1 MEKQIQRDFYL
12 HQLIANKDRSVC
24 KVVTGMRRSGKSY
37 LLFTLFYEWLLDNGV
52 PENRIIKIDLE
63 TQKNKPFR
71 DSEKLYSHL
80 KSLFRDKERYYILLD
95 EIQEVDGFEDL
106 VNGLMVDHNCDV
118 YITGSNAKLLSKDIN
133 TRFRGRSVQIKV
145 FPLSFL
151 EFYSARQPERENI
164 KDIFDEFM
172 LYGSLPYLNE
182 LSARNEKIEYL
193 NSIWETLLYRDIIDR
208 YKIRNEHIL
217 DAVFDFLCSN
227 IGSYVNANKI
237 ANTLKSNG
245 YKEITDDTVGN
256 YLEYLCESFLFY
268 KVQRYDIRGRHY
280 LKTQNKYYISDLGVR
295 NAKLKFRQIE
305 VTHSLENIIYL
316 ELIKQGFIV
325 DIGKNDNREID
336 FVVRSLDGNQWY
348 IQVAYTL
355 QGEEKLQQETA
366 SLKNIKDGYRRIIL
380 TMDDDPF
387 ENLEGGIKKINVFDF
402 LLGKKSLGTI

>member
-63 TQKNKPFR
+63 TQKNKPFW

-151 EFYSARQPERENI
+151 EFYSARQTERENI

-387 ENLEGGIKKINVFDF
+387 ENLDGGIKKINVYDF
-402 LLGKKSLGTI
+402 LLGKKNLGTI

>member
-12 HQLIANKDRSVC
+12 NQLIANKDRSVC

-151 EFYSARQPERENI
+151 EFYSVRQTERENI

>member
-12 HQLIANKDRSVC
+12 NQLIANKDRSVC

-95 EIQEVDGFEDL
+95 EIQEVDSFEDL

-151 EFYSARQPERENI
+151 EFYSARQTERENI

-387 ENLEGGIKKINVFDF
+387 ENLEGGIKKINVYDF

>member
-12 HQLIANKDRSVC
+12 NQLIANKDRSVC

-71 DSEKLYSHL
+71 DSEKLYNHL

-118 YITGSNAKLLSKDIN
+118 YITGSNAKLLSKGIN

-151 EFYSARQPERENI
+151 EFYSARQTERENI

>member
-71 DSEKLYSHL
+71 NSEKLYSHL
-80 KSLFRDKERYYILLD
+80 KSLFRDEERYYILLD

-151 EFYSARQPERENI
+151 EFYSARQTERENI

-256 YLEYLCESFLFY
+256 YLEYLCDSFLFY

-355 QGEEKLQQETA
+355 QGEEKLLQETA

-402 LLGKKSLGTI
+402 LFGKKSLGTI

>member
-12 HQLIANKDRSVC
+12 NQLIANKDRSVC

-95 EIQEVDGFEDL
+95 EIQEVNGFEDL

-151 EFYSARQPERENI
+151 EFYSARQTERENI
-164 KDIFDEFM
+164 KEIFDEFM

-355 QGEEKLQQETA
+355 QGEEKFLQETA

-387 ENLEGGIKKINVFDF
+387 ENLEGGIKKINVYDF

>member
-12 HQLIANKDRSVC
+12 NQLIANKDRSVC

-63 TQKNKPFR
+63 TQKNKPFW

-151 EFYSARQPERENI
+151 EFYSARQTERENI

-366 SLKNIKDGYRRIIL
+366 PLKNIKDGYRRIIL

-387 ENLEGGIKKINVFDF
+387 ENLEGGIKKINVYDF
-402 LLGKKSLGTI
+402 LLGKKNLGTI

>member
-12 HQLIANKDRSVC
+12 NQLIANKDRSVC

-151 EFYSARQPERENI
+151 EFYSARQTERENI

-237 ANTLKSNG
+237 ANTLKSKG

-366 SLKNIKDGYRRIIL
+366 PLKNIKDGYRRIIL

-387 ENLEGGIKKINVFDF
+387 ENLEGGIKKINVYDF
-402 LLGKKSLGTI
+402 LLGKKNLGTI

>member
-12 HQLIANKDRSVC
+12 NQLIANKDRSVC

-71 DSEKLYSHL
+71 NSEKLYSHL

-151 EFYSARQPERENI
+151 EFYSARQTERENI

-256 YLEYLCESFLFY
+256 YLEYLCDSFLFY

-325 DIGKNDNREID
+325 DVGKNDNREID

-402 LLGKKSLGTI
+402 LLGKKNLGTI

>member
-37 LLFTLFYEWLLDNGV
+37 LLFTLFYKWLLDNGV

-95 EIQEVDGFEDL
+95 EIKEVDGFEDL

-151 EFYSARQPERENI
+151 EFYSARQTERENI

-256 YLEYLCESFLFY
+256 YLEYLCDSFLFY

-325 DIGKNDNREID
+325 DVGKNDNREID

-355 QGEEKLQQETA
+355 QGEEKFQQETA

-387 ENLEGGIKKINVFDF
+387 ENLEGGIKKINVYDF

>member
-12 HQLIANKDRSVC
+12 NQLIANKDRSVC

-151 EFYSARQPERENI
+151 EFYSARQTERENI

-355 QGEEKLQQETA
+355 QGEEKFQQETA

-387 ENLEGGIKKINVFDF
+387 ENLEGGIKKINVYDF

>member
-12 HQLIANKDRSVC
+12 NQLIANKDRSVC

-151 EFYSARQPERENI
+151 EFYSARQTERENI

-256 YLEYLCESFLFY
+256 YLEYLCDSFLFY

-387 ENLEGGIKKINVFDF
+387 ENLDGGIKKINVYDF
-402 LLGKKSLGTI
+402 LLGKKNLGTI

>member
-12 HQLIANKDRSVC
+12 NQLIANKDRSVC

-151 EFYSARQPERENI
+151 EFYSARQTERENI

>member
-12 HQLIANKDRSVC
+12 NQLIANKDRSVC

-151 EFYSARQPERENI
+151 EFYSARQSESENI

-182 LSARNEKIEYL
+182 LSARNEKIGYL

-355 QGEEKLQQETA
+355 QGEEKFQQETA

-387 ENLEGGIKKINVFDF
+387 ENLEGGIKKINVYDF

>member
-151 EFYSARQPERENI
+151 EFYSARQTERENI

-280 LKTQNKYYISDLGVR
+280 VKTQNKYYISDLGVR

>member
-80 KSLFRDKERYYILLD
+80 KSLFRDEERYYILLD

-151 EFYSARQPERENI
+151 EFYSARQTERENI

-355 QGEEKLQQETA
+355 QGEEKLRQETA

>member
-1 MEKQIQRDFYL
+1 MAEK
-12 HQLIANKDRSVC
+12 
-24 KVVTGMRRSGKSY
+24 
-37 LLFTLFYEWLLDNGV
+37 
-52 PENRIIKIDLE
+52 
-63 TQKNKPFR
+63 
-71 DSEKLYSHL
+71 
-80 KSLFRDKERYYILLD
+80 
-95 EIQEVDGFEDL
+95 
-106 VNGLMVDHNCDV
+106 
-118 YITGSNAKLLSKDIN
+118 
-133 TRFRGRSVQIKV
+133 
-145 FPLSFL
+145 
-151 EFYSARQPERENI
+151 ENI
-164 KDIFDEFM
+164 KNIFDEFM

-182 LSARNEKIEYL
+182 LSGRNEKIEYL

-208 YKIRNEHIL
+208 YKIRNENIL

-237 ANTLKSNG
+237 TNTLKSNG

-256 YLEYLCESFLFY
+256 YLEYLCDSFLFY

-305 VTHSLENIIYL
+305 AAHSLENIIYL

-325 DIGKNDNREID
+325 DVGKNNNREID

-355 QGEEKLQQETA
+355 QGEEKLLQETS

-387 ENLEGGIKKINVFDF
+387 ENLEGGIKKINVYDF

>member
-12 HQLIANKDRSVC
+12 NQLIANKDRSVC

-37 LLFTLFYEWLLDNGV
+37 LLFTLFYEWLLKNSV

-71 DSEKLYSHL
+71 NSEKLYSHL
-80 KSLFRDKERYYILLD
+80 KSLFRDEERYYILLD

-151 EFYSARQPERENI
+151 EFYSA
-164 KDIFDEFM
+164 
-172 LYGSLPYLNE
+172 GSLPYLNE

-325 DIGKNDNREID
+325 DVGKNNNREID

-355 QGEEKLQQETA
+355 QGEEKFLQETA

-387 ENLEGGIKKINVFDF
+387 ENLEGGIKKINVYDF

>member
-12 HQLIANKDRSVC
+12 NQLIANKDRSVC

-37 LLFTLFYEWLLDNGV
+37 LLFTLFYEWLLKNGV

-71 DSEKLYSHL
+71 DSEKLYGHL
-80 KSLFRDKERYYILLD
+80 KSFFRSEERYYILLD

-151 EFYSARQPERENI
+151 EFYSARQTERENI

-182 LSARNEKIEYL
+182 LSDRNEKIEYL

-208 YKIRNEHIL
+208 YKIRNENIL

-256 YLEYLCESFLFY
+256 YLEYLCDSFLFY

-305 VTHSLENIIYL
+305 AAHSLENIIYL

-325 DIGKNDNREID
+325 DVGKNNNREID

-355 QGEEKLQQETA
+355 QGEEKFQQETA

-387 ENLEGGIKKINVFDF
+387 ENLEGGIKKINVYDF
-402 LLGKKSLGTI
+402 LLGKKSLDTI

>member
-12 HQLIANKDRSVC
+12 NQLIANKDRSVC

-37 LLFTLFYEWLLDNGV
+37 LLFTLFYEWLLKNGV
-52 PENRIIKIDLE
+52 PERHIIKIDLE

-95 EIQEVDGFEDL
+95 EIQEVNGFEDL

-151 EFYSARQPERENI
+151 EFYSVRQTEGENI

-182 LSARNEKIEYL
+182 LSTRNEKIEYL

-336 FVVRSLDGNQWY
+336 FIVRSLDGNQWY

>member
-80 KSLFRDKERYYILLD
+80 KSLFRNKERYYILLD

-151 EFYSARQPERENI
+151 EFYSVRQTERENI

>member
-12 HQLIANKDRSVC
+12 NQLIANKDRSVC

-71 DSEKLYSHL
+71 DSEKLYRHL
-80 KSLFRDKERYYILLD
+80 KSFFRSEERYYILLD

-151 EFYSARQPERENI
+151 EFYSARQTERENI
-164 KDIFDEFM
+164 KEIFDEFM

-182 LSARNEKIEYL
+182 LSHRNEKIEYL

-256 YLEYLCESFLFY
+256 YLEYLCDSFLFY
-268 KVQRYDIRGRHY
+268 KVQRYDIRGKHY

-325 DIGKNDNREID
+325 DVGKNNNREID

-387 ENLEGGIKKINVFDF
+387 ENLEGGIKKINVYDF

>member
-12 HQLIANKDRSVC
+12 NQLIANKDRSVC

-71 DSEKLYSHL
+71 DSEKLYNHL

-151 EFYSARQPERENI
+151 EFYSARQTERENI

>member
-12 HQLIANKDRSVC
+12 NQLIANKDRSVC

-151 EFYSARQPERENI
+151 EFYSARQSERENI
-164 KDIFDEFM
+164 KEIFDEFM

-182 LSARNEKIEYL
+182 LSHRNEKIEYL

-256 YLEYLCESFLFY
+256 YLEYLCDSFLFY
-268 KVQRYDIRGRHY
+268 KVQRYDIRGKHY

-295 NAKLKFRQIE
+295 NARLKFRQIE

-355 QGEEKLQQETA
+355 QGEEKFLQETA

-387 ENLEGGIKKINVFDF
+387 ENLEGGIKKINVYDF
-402 LLGKKSLGTI
+402 LLGKKNLGTI

>member
-1 MEKQIQRDFYL
+1 MGIWDFIQDEILGMKWLNRLIGSMLNACGLDTSEKIGG
-12 HQLIANKDRSVC
+12 SVQFFIYD
-24 KVVTGMRRSGKSY
+24 V
-37 LLFTLFYEWLLDNGV
+37 
-52 PENRIIKIDLE
+52 IKIMVLLGVLI
-63 TQKNKPFR
+63 FLI
-71 DSEKLYSHL
+71 S
-80 KSLFRDKERYYILLD
+80 YI
-95 EIQEVDGFEDL
+95 
-106 VNGLMVDHNCDV
+106 
-118 YITGSNAKLLSKDIN
+118 
-133 TRFRGRSVQIKV
+133 QIY
-145 FPLSFL
+145 FP
-151 EFYSARQPERENI
+151 PERTKKILGRFHGIGANCIAALLGEHESAIQDYTEAVRINP
-164 KDIFDEFM
+164 KNTNA
-172 LYGSLPYLNE
+172 YYNRGNSYRSLGRYQNAAEDYTAVL
-182 LSARNEKIEYL
+182 R
-193 NSIWETLLYRDIIDR
+193 IDR

-256 YLEYLCESFLFY
+256 YLEYLCDSFLFY
-268 KVQRYDIRGRHY
+268 KVQRYDIRGKHY

-387 ENLEGGIKKINVFDF
+387 ENLEGGIKKSMCSIFCWAKNPWVQYRN
-402 LLGKKSLGTI
+402 KRKVK

>member
-63 TQKNKPFR
+63 TQKNKPFW

-151 EFYSARQPERENI
+151 EFYSARQTERENI

-387 ENLEGGIKKINVFDF
+387 ENLEGGIKKINVYDF
-402 LLGKKSLGTI
+402 LLGKKNLGTI

>member
-12 HQLIANKDRSVC
+12 NQLIANKDRSVC

-37 LLFTLFYEWLLDNGV
+37 LLFTLFYEWLLKNSV

-118 YITGSNAKLLSKDIN
+118 YITGSNAKLLSKDLSKDIN

-145 FPLSFL
+145 FPLSFR
-151 EFYSARQPERENI
+151 EFYSVRQPEKENI

-182 LSARNEKIEYL
+182 LSYRNEKIEYL

-217 DAVFDFLCSN
+217 
-227 IGSYVNANKI
+227 
-237 ANTLKSNG
+237 
-245 YKEITDDTVGN
+245 EITDDTVGN
-256 YLEYLCESFLFY
+256 YLEYLCDSFLFY
-268 KVQRYDIRGRHY
+268 KVQRYDIRGKHY

-295 NAKLKFRQIE
+295 NARLKFRQIE

-387 ENLEGGIKKINVFDF
+387 ENLEGGIKKINVYDF
-402 LLGKKSLGTI
+402 LLDKKSLGTI

>member
-12 HQLIANKDRSVC
+12 NQLIANKDRSVC

-37 LLFTLFYEWLLDNGV
+37 LLFTLFYEWLLKNGV
-52 PENRIIKIDLE
+52 PETHIIKIDLE

-71 DSEKLYSHL
+71 DSEKLYEHL
-80 KSLFRDKERYYILLD
+80 TALFRDEKRYYILLD

-145 FPLSFL
+145 FPLSFC
-151 EFYSARQPERENI
+151 EFYSAHQSGKENI
-164 KDIFDEFM
+164 KDIFNEFM

-182 LSARNEKIEYL
+182 LSDRNEKIEYL

-237 ANTLKSNG
+237 ADTLKSNG

-256 YLEYLCESFLFY
+256 YLEYLCDSFLFY
-268 KVQRYDIRGRHY
+268 KVLRYDIRGRHY

-325 DIGKNDNREID
+325 DIGKNYNREID
-336 FVVRSLDGNQWY
+336 FIVCSVDGNQWY
-348 IQVAYTL
+348 VQVAYTL
-355 QGEEKLQQETA
+355 QGEEKLIQETT

-387 ENLEGGIKKINVFDF
+387 ENLESGIKKINVYDF
-402 LLGKKSLGTI
+402 LLGKKSLDTM

>member
-12 HQLIANKDRSVC
+12 NQLIANKDRSVC

-37 LLFTLFYEWLLDNGV
+37 LLFTLFYEWLLKNSV
-52 PENRIIKIDLE
+52 PESHIIKIDLE

-71 DSEKLYSHL
+71 DSEKLYNHL

-95 EIQEVDGFEDL
+95 EIQEVNGFEDL

-145 FPLSFL
+145 FPLSFR
-151 EFYSARQPERENI
+151 EFYSVRQPEKENI
-164 KDIFDEFM
+164 KDIFNEFM

-182 LSARNEKIEYL
+182 LSHRNEKIEYL

-256 YLEYLCESFLFY
+256 YLEYLCDSFLFY
-268 KVQRYDIRGRHY
+268 KVQRYDIRGKHY

>member
-151 EFYSARQPERENI
+151 EFYSARQTERENI

-387 ENLEGGIKKINVFDF
+387 ENLEGGIKKINVYDF

>member
-12 HQLIANKDRSVC
+12 NQLIANKDRSVC

-151 EFYSARQPERENI
+151 EFYSARQTEKENI

>member
-12 HQLIANKDRSVC
+12 NQLIANKDRPVC

-37 LLFTLFYEWLLDNGV
+37 LLFTLFYEWLLKNGV

-164 KDIFDEFM
+164 KEIFDEFM

-182 LSARNEKIEYL
+182 LSHRNEKIEYL

-208 YKIRNEHIL
+208 YKIRNENIL

-256 YLEYLCESFLFY
+256 YLEYLCDSFLFY

-305 VTHSLENIIYL
+305 AAHSLENIIYL

-325 DIGKNDNREID
+325 DVGKNDNREID

-355 QGEEKLQQETA
+355 QGEEKLLQETS

-402 LLGKKSLGTI
+402 LLGKKNLGTI